1 MRLLICTGVV
11 IALFA
16 PFLVVL
22 LNKKLRCRVLDK
34 LKHYDPKK
42 VKICTRVLIVVVV
55 VFILTIFY
63 PFESSFIRFDTIEGS
78 VYYSSSFSDLVKIS
92 GTEIY
97 TAECDDTVFVVKEH
111 GNTYSYTSIAKYDDG
126 YGYCGYNV
134 SVDLSA
140 TTDFISTSE
149 FKGGA
154 NVSAVHNENT
164 EKTCYVLGLYDTNFS
179 DNTMEIYDQSGNKMN
194 EFTSEDGN
202 ILEDYYYSIVEGP
215 PRDSFTFVLDGE
227 TFELDL

>member
-126 YGYCGYNV
+126 YGYCGHNV
-134 SVDLSA
+134 SVILS
-140 TTDFISTSE
+140 TNTDFVSTSKFE
-149 FKGGA
+149 GA
-154 NVSAVHNENT
+154 VSISAVYNENT
-164 EKTCYVLGLYDTNFS
+164 NKTCYILNLLDDDFS
-179 DNTMEIYDQSGNKMN
+179 SDIKEVYDQTGDQMN
-194 EFTSEDGN
+194 VFASEDGS
-202 ILEDYYYSIVEGP
+202 ILDNYYSIEEGYP
-215 PRDSFTFVLDGE
+215 CDSFAFILDGE